1 MKRYVVVSG
10 LPASGK
16 STVARTVAEGL
27 SLPLFDK
34 DAFLEALFE
43 NVAVGDVRTR
53 RSLSLQA
60 DQAFQREALLANGG
74 VLATWW
80 KHPSSLRS
88 SGTAIE
94 WLTALPCLVVEVHCI
109 CSAAVA
115 AKRFVERKR
124 HAGHLDGRWSDAEL
138 LANFREQALLGPL
151 RIGRLIE
158 VRTEGTF
165 EASDLVRQIEQ
176 AFEKARHEQ

>member
-1 MKRYVVVSG
+1 MKRYVVVTG

-43 NVAVGDVRTR
+43 DVEVRDVRTR

-60 DQAFQREALLANGG
+60 DQAFQRAALSSNGG
-74 VLATWW
+74 VLASWW
-80 KHPSSLRS
+80 KHPRSLS
-88 SGTAIE
+88 NSGTTID
-94 WLTALPCLVVEVHCI
+94 WLTSLSTLLVEVHCI

-115 AKRFVERKR
+115 AQRFVERKR
-124 HAGHLDGRWSDAEL
+124 HAAHLDGRWSDAAL
-138 LANFREQALLGPL
+138 LANFREQASLGPL

-158 VRTEGTF
+158 VPTEGTF
-165 EASDLVRQIEQ
+165 VASDLVRQIEQ
-176 AFEKARHEQ
+176 AFEA